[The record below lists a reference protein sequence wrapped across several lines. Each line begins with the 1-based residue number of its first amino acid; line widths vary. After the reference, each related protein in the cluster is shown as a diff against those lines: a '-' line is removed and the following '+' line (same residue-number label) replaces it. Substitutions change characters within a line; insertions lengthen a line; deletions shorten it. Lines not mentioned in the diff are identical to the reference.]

1 MTRKPT
7 LKSTVL
13 AIVATGPLAGIDLD
27 GASVSVGSKNF
38 TEQILL
44 GKMATILLKSAGAS
58 VTDMTNVPGAAT
70 SRQAQLDGDID
81 FQWEY
86 TGNGWINYLGHDDPI
101 LDPDELYRA
110 VRRRPG
116 QRPGMAVSGRDEQH
130 LRVRHA

>member
-44 GKMATILLKSAGAS
+44 GKMATILL
-58 VTDMTNVPGAAT
+58 
-70 SRQAQLDGDID
+70 
-81 FQWEY
+81 
-86 TGNGWINYLGHDDPI
+86 
-101 LDPDELYRA
+101 
-110 VRRRPG
+110 
-116 QRPGMAVSGRDEQH
+116 
-130 LRVRHA
+130 

>member
-1 MTRKPT
+1 MMSPSDTQYAE
-7 LKSTVL
+7 VL
-13 AIVATGPLAGIDLD
+13 DRVTGPHRATTGCLHTTRLAK
-27 GASVSVGSKNF
+27 V
-38 TEQILL
+38 
-44 GKMATILLKSAGAS
+44 
-58 VTDMTNVPGAAT
+58 
-70 SRQAQLDGDID
+70 DGDID

>member
-58 VTDMTNVPGAAT
+58 VTNMTNVPGAAT